1 MRKII
6 CIIAFALAVLCCT
19 RVSDD
24 TTIYE
29 LGPVSSEL
37 VIGYEGG
44 ECSTEVLSNGDFTVT
59 IPEEADWIHFK
70 ASAGSVLSLSG
81 DVTLSFTVDINRG
94 VPRKASVAL
103 LRGNNQA
110 FITVSQDGILQ
121 GGFELLQHG
130 VSVDYGGGECGVR
143 VNTLM
148 KDDDLSYNV
157 SYEEDA
163 ELSWIGNVRL
173 EGNFIRF
180 SVAANLS
187 ATMVRHARIEM
198 LYDGGKAVALVTQ
211 FCQGTEIIPVS
222 MSGLK
227 ALMDHEGSL
236 VLDRHYILEGVVVND
251 PSGLNGG
258 ENRIISVDIP
268 DMAYKSRI
276 VSLQSVD
283 GKEGIKVEFR
293 ESCSGIIHRWSRISI
308 DTRGLRLV
316 REDNPMRYSLEDVP
330 QSAVI
335 SSEAGMEFA
344 PRDVEIGDISASDL
358 YTFVRLP
365 EVEIP
370 VRKGPYMP
378 IDIRYISVMTAYPM
392 ILRDAAGNQI
402 PMMVN
407 VDCPWSRDGKVMPRG
422 RGSVTGVLVHETCD
436 NFEWNAEREE
446 ELKAAGAMPDY
457 ISSLGE
463 FSSWQ
468 IRPME
473 KRDVAV
479 TDSFEQRLSEVLYEW
494 AYCDSL
500 GVNLV
505 KNYNPK
511 SDELFPTYPLS
522 ENPLALDAK
531 LYCVKSTGA
540 KVKMGLCN
548 DFTHLGP
555 YTYGGVIST
564 PANGN
569 GVEDA
574 LGRSAHWRV
583 YSSVPTIGVIYSG
596 SDWSQSNGAAW
607 TASGWST
614 GQWWCAEFSTDGLSD
629 AKGPVSVVFGTM
641 NAITGPG
648 APRHWKAEFSADGK
662 TWLPA
667 GTYTVPDFVRAAS
680 KKAYQLPGTKYVM
693 FNLPE
698 SVKDTPKAY
707 IRLVPASTV
716 AGTDSSYEG
725 GTVSSSRYN
734 ALNYFSIRYIKQ

>member
-121 GGFELLQHG
+121 GGFELLQQG

-187 ATMVRHARIEM
+187 ATLVRHARIEI
-198 LYDGGKAVALVTQ
+198 LYEGGKSVVLLTQ
-211 FCQGTEIIPVS
+211 YCQGAEVAAIT
-222 MSGLK
+222 MDALK
-227 ALMDHEGSL
+227 AQLDHDGSL
-236 VLDRHYILEGVVVND
+236 VFDKHYILKGVVIND
-251 PSGLNGG
+251 PSSKNGA

-268 DMAYKSRI
+268 DLDYKSRI
-276 VSLQSVD
+276 VHLQAED
-283 GKEGIKVEFR
+283 GLEGMKVEFL
-293 ESCSGIIHRWSRISI
+293 ESCSGVLTRWSHISL
-308 DTRGLRLV
+308 DVNGLTLTR
-316 REDNPMRYSLEDVP
+316 ESNPLRYSLKDVP
-330 QSAVI
+330 QSAIV
-335 SSEAGMEFA
+335 SSESGMKLSPRQLDIASIKAG
-344 PRDVEIGDISASDL
+344 DL
-358 YTFVRLP
+358 YTFVTLP
-365 EVEIP
+365 KVEIP

-392 ILRDAAGNQI
+392 ILRDHAGNQI
-402 PMMVN
+402 HMMVN
-407 VDCPWSRDGKVMPRG
+407 VDCPWSRDGMMMPRG
-422 RGSVTGVLVHETCD
+422 QGSVTGVLVHEVCD
-436 NFEWNAEREE
+436 NFEWNSVREE
-446 ELKAAGAMPDY
+446 ELRAGGAMPDY

-463 FSSWQ
+463 FSPWQ

-473 KRDVAV
+473 KEDV
-479 TDSFEQRLSEVLYEW
+479 DISEDFQDRLSEVLYEW

-505 KNYNPK
+505 KNYNPETE
-511 SDELFPTYPLS
+511 ELFPTYPLN
-522 ENPLALDAK
+522 ENPLGLDAK

-555 YTYGGVIST
+555 YSYGGVISN
-564 PANGN
+564 PSNGN

-583 YSSVPTIGVIYSG
+583 YPSVPTIGVIYSG

-607 TASGWST
+607 TASGWNT
-614 GQWWCAEFSTDGLSD
+614 AQWWCAEFSTEGLSD
-629 AKGPVSVVFGTM
+629 AQGPVSVVFGTM
-641 NAITGPG
+641 NAINGYG
-648 APRHWKAEFSADGK
+648 APRHWRADYSLDAEEWYPVSS
-662 TWLPA
+662 
-667 GTYTVPDFVRAAS
+667 YTVPDFVRAAS
-680 KKAYQLPGTKYVM
+680 KKAYQLPGTKYIM

-698 SVKDTPKAY
+698 KIKSAGRAY
-707 IRLVPASTV
+707 VRLVPADKV
-716 AGTDSSYEG
+716 AGTDDSYEG
-725 GTVSSSRYN
+725 GAVSSSRYN
-734 ALNYFSIRYIKQ
+734 ALNYFSIRYSR